1 MFLLIHFNVLVWL
14 QCGILQPDHMFWVY
28 KPLQTLYASL
38 VDLIWVYFR
47 AKQQLQVLFIPPPLF
62 TAGNPGW
69 SAFINLCYTPDS
81 TLWASLHFTDS
92 WLSCAHLSLYE
103 TYWNIFILV
112 ICDYLAGMLVFYPAV
127 LTCFLERRRHLV
139 VTSPPAGPSVLN
151 WEPPTRNLLCFTM

>member
-1 MFLLIHFNVLVWL
+1 MRIQIIKVAFENSLLGWFVSSR
-14 QCGILQPDHMFWVY
+14 
-28 KPLQTLYASL
+28 KTSL
-38 VDLIWVYFR
+38 WVYFR

-127 LTCFLERRRHLV
+127 LTCFFRAS
-139 VTSPPAGPSVLN
+139 SPSSGHFTTGRPECAELRASNQKPA
-151 WEPPTRNLLCFTM
+151 LLHYVIV